1 MADGVET
8 KIPISLFM
16 RNLAFSMFQRNLS
29 PIRNLTTF
37 FDRSYVSKF
46 EKEIQRNI
54 LEMRAFIKD
63 LIDVKRQQISTGTTK
78 KGDFLSIMI
87 EDELYS

>member
-1 MADGVET
+1 M
-8 KIPISLFM
+8 
-16 RNLAFSMFQRNLS
+16 
-29 PIRNLTTF
+29 
-37 FDRSYVSKF
+37 SKF

-63 LIDVKRQQISTGTTK
+63 LIDVKRQQISAGTTK